1 MPQKRISILL
11 FVAGLSLAGFS
22 LFLRPPVAYGQCA
35 AGERWCDPA
44 GACIPVNNL
53 CILEPPPGYSYTNEP
68 AGDTWN
74 GALTAFSKYINGGV
88 WTWIFGMGVAIAILN
103 GVAAGFMI
111 VMSNGDAGI
120 IGKAKER
127 FVWTAIGLV
136 VLLLTGV
143 IMNFINPYAF
153 QNI

>member
-1 MPQKRISILL
+1 MSKKRISILL
-11 FVAGLSLAGFS
+11 FVVGLCLAGVS
-22 LFLRPPVAYGQCA
+22 LTAKAATVQTPCPAGQ
-35 AGERWCDPA
+35 RWCDPA
-44 GACIPVNNL
+44 GSCIPVNNL
-53 CILEPPPGYSYTNEP
+53 CILEPPPGYDYMTEP
-68 AGDTWN
+68 EGDTWN

-103 GVAAGFMI
+103 GVAAGFQI

-136 VLLLTGV
+136 ILLLTGV